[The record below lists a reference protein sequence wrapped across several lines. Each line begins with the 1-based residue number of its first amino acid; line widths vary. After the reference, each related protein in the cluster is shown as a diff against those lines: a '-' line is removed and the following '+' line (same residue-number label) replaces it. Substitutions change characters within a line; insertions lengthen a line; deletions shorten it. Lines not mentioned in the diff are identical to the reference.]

1 MYSPELSEKVTK
13 TLYRLKRVWNKP
25 MTEIADYLIQ
35 KSLGALDKE
44 FICEPCA
51 LEKNND
57 CSNCCL
63 SSSQQKEVV
72 SVEQAKC

>member
-1 MYSPELSEKVTK
+1 MYSPQLTEKVTK
-13 TLYRLKRVWNKP
+13 TLYRLKRVWKKP

-35 KSLGALDKE
+35 KSLGTLDKE
-44 FICEPCA
+44 FVCEPCV

-63 SSSQQKEVV
+63 NGSQQKEAV